1 MTSRKTNIFV
11 GFLKIELSIEYVVD
25 KFLLSMRP
33 KRAHESDI
41 LPSYEC
47 LTFIFLKIKYKY
59 YF

>member
-47 LTFIFLKIKYKY
+47 LTFIF
-59 YF
+59 